1 MSSWESEFAGAFRGR
16 RALVTGATGFLGWRL
31 CQVLGAMGAEVTG
44 VARAASAT
52 NLPPETRPLPL
63 DLTDRESVQKHLQH
77 SRYHWVFHLA
87 GLVSARPERDLVVP
101 MLEANVLATVHLLDA
116 VAASGCGRFIQVGS
130 SEEPPAE
137 SGEPPG
143 SPYAAAKAAATAY
156 ALMYHRLFG
165 LPVVVLRLYPVYGP
179 RQGPSKLVP
188 YTIRA
193 LLEGNSPS
201 LSSGARVCDALY
213 VDDAVR
219 AMAMAA
225 AASAAADGQTL
236 DVGSGTGLTVGEL
249 VSEIASL
256 IDSAGRPV
264 VGDLPDRA
272 GEGRTTAALG
282 PTAAA
287 LGWTPRWTLRDGLRE
302 TIGWYRQAQAVGS
315 GR

>member
-1 MSSWESEFAGAFRGR
+1 MCE
-16 RALVTGATGFLGWRL
+16 
-31 CQVLGAMGAEVTG
+31 VLGTLGAEVTG
-44 VARAASAT
+44 LARGTDES
-52 NLPPETRPLPL
+52 NLPPETQPLRL
-63 DLTDRESVQKHLQH
+63 DLTDWDSVQQHLQH
-77 SRYHWVFHLA
+77 HRYDWVFHLA

-101 MLEANVLATVHLLDA
+101 MLESNLLTTAHLLDA
-116 VAASGCGRFIQVGS
+116 LRPSGCGRFIQVGS
-130 SEEPPAE
+130 SEEPPAG
-137 SGEPPG
+137 SGEVPG
-143 SPYAAAKAAATAY
+143 SPYAAAKAAATTY

-193 LLEGNSPS
+193 LLDGDSPS
-201 LSSGARVCDALY
+201 VTSGARVFDALY

-219 AMAMAA
+219 AMASAA
-225 AASAAADGQTL
+225 TASAAAGGQTF

-256 IDSAGRPV
+256 IGSVDRPII
-264 VGDLPDRA
+264 GDLPDRP
-272 GEGRTTAALG
+272 GERSTTGALG
-282 PTAAA
+282 PTEAA

-302 TIGWYRQAQAVGS
+302 TIDWHRQALALGS